1 MTDPYT
7 GPDRRTPQPPEPAG
21 WHLDKKVPISI
32 IITLVGIAG
41 AGMSAYGDLKRDIEL
56 IKADNL
62 VLHQQVDKQSSDLEK
77 AIVTLQA
84 HYARMDAKLDR
95 LIERTSK

>member
-1 MTDPYT
+1 MRNHDYD
-7 GPDRRTPQPPEPAG
+7 GQDRRAPAPQG

-32 IITLVGIAG
+32 ILTMIGIAG

-62 VLHQQVDKQSSDLEK
+62 VLHQRSSKQDDDLDK
-77 AIVTLQA
+77 AIATLQA
-84 HYARMDAKLDR
+84 HYTRMDAKLDR
-95 LIERTSK
+95 LIERVTK

>member
-1 MTDPYT
+1 MSDN
-7 GPDRRTPQPPEPAG
+7 DEKLRG

-32 IITLVGIAG
+32 ILTMLGIAG

-62 VLHQQVDKQSSDLEK
+62 VLHQRSSKQDDDLDKSI
-77 AIVTLQA
+77 AVLQA

-95 LIERTSK
+95 LIERTVK

>member
-1 MTDPYT
+1 MSDHDTNM
-7 GPDRRTPQPPEPAG
+7 QG

-32 IITLVGIAG
+32 ILTMMGIAA

-62 VLHQQVDKQSSDLEK
+62 VLHQRSTKQDDDLDK
-77 AIVTLQA
+77 AIAALQS

-95 LIERTSK
+95 LIERTTK

>member
-1 MTDPYT
+1 MSD
-7 GPDRRTPQPPEPAG
+7 GNEKLQG
-21 WHLDKKVPISI
+21 WHLDRKVPISI
-32 IITLVGIAG
+32 ILTMLGIAG

-62 VLHQQVDKQSSDLEK
+62 VLHQRSTKQDDDLDK
-77 AIVTLQA
+77 AIATLQS

-95 LIERTSK
+95 LIERTTK

>member
-1 MTDPYT
+1 MSEYH
-7 GPDRRTPQPPEPAG
+7 GEERRSTPHTEQG

-32 IITLVGIAG
+32 IITIISIAA

-62 VLHQQVDKQSSDLEK
+62 VLHQRDSQNSSDLER
-77 AIVTLQA
+77 AITTLQQ
-84 HYARMDAKLDR
+84 HYSRMDSKLDR
-95 LIERTSK
+95 LIERSHKL